1 MNIGVCCQ
9 DGWKHKDGKL
19 AEKLFPMPAKPA
31 WGKSFIY
38 GGFKSHLM
46 HLWDAFLG
54 HNTTAVVICAGA
66 KTLRFSVALVE
77 CMAQNMQATIYC
89 REMQMALPMK
99 CVP

>member
-1 MNIGVCCQ
+1 
-9 DGWKHKDGKL
+9 
-19 AEKLFPMPAKPA
+19 MPAKPA
-31 WGKSFIY
+31 WGKSFVY

-77 CMAQNMQATIYC
+77 CMAPKHAGNDILKGNADGTAD
-89 REMQMALPMK
+89 EMRALK
-99 CVP
+99 EVSHT